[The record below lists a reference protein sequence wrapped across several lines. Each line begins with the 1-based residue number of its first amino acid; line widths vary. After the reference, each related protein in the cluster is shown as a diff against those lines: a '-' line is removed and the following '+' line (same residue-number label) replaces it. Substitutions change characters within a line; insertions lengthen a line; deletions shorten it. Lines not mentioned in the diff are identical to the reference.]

1 MIQFLLLQRI
11 TNLLFFLI
19 QSQECSD
26 PDGLQ
31 GTGKGGS
38 EGCPLS
44 GKGNTDHF
52 PSSTTDSRSSATVEA
67 LETNPC
73 GSAVGPQHICS
84 DAPHVLSGKPQ
95 QPEPNTDPEFIKEN
109 GATCSSTK
117 EQETIKETVVTQEKE
132 LDGDHLSSV
141 LNKTVAQNIPDLDS
155 IKETNTKEGSVQI
168 IKETNTEDG
177 SVQII
182 KDHTTHCAFSFQN
195 ALLYDLD

>member
-11 TNLLFFLI
+11 TDLLFLLI
-19 QSQECSD
+19 QSQECTD

-44 GKGNTDHF
+44 EKGNTDHF
-52 PSSTTDSRSSATVEA
+52 PTSPSDSHSSAAVEA
-67 LETNPC
+67 LEIKPC
-73 GSAVGPQHICS
+73 GSAVGPQHICPG
-84 DAPHVLSGKPQ
+84 APHELSGKPQ
-95 QPEPNTDPEFIKEN
+95 QLEPNTGPEFIQEN
-109 GATCSSTK
+109 GATRSAE
-117 EQETIKETVVTQEKE
+117 EQENIKEPVVTEEKE

-141 LNKTVAQNIPDLDS
+141 LNKTVARNIPDLDS
-155 IKETNTKEGSVQI
+155 IKETNMEG
-168 IKETNTEDG
+168 G

-195 ALLYDLD
+195 SLLYDLD